1 MKGSMREIIRVGI
14 CVSSYRPSRRL
25 DDDIIFDLNHD
36 CPLRVY
42 NVTVGQRII
51 VICAQRDNRMFQRI
65 YYSKR
70 WEFGYTCNTFDP
82 DVRIVA
88 SCHNVVRDQEIALT
102 ICREG
107 MKCEIPL
114 NKGDV
119 IFMFSSELSCIHQ
132 MFALTLERQKS
143 RRCTSPSQVELNGPE
158 VLDSNNG
165 ISPSRN
171 FWRNCIHHRWRK
183 PHLLLT
189 ADEHLVW
196 VCVLAPKAVSQ
207 TTGRRS
213 MEWNNSGSNNWP
225 TPQSEAENGKGGR
238 TAQAF

>member
-171 FWRNCIHHRWRK
+171 FWVCQVA
-183 PHLLLT
+183 LQVALT
-189 ADEHLVW
+189 ISIIT
-196 VCVLAPKAVSQ
+196 AVVIQ
-207 TTGRRS
+207 NATMVRGKTT
-213 MEWNNSGSNNWP
+213 
-225 TPQSEAENGKGGR
+225 
-238 TAQAF
+238 F